1 MIIMRQIVKIASPVI
16 QLNQLLKWI
25 GLLETGGQTNFLLE
39 DRKILLNGD
48 LVHEKRKKIYPGDTV
63 TISGDDFFIV
73 QDESMNDEC

>member
-1 MIIMRQIVKIASPVI
+1 MRQIVKIASPVI

-39 DRKILLNGD
+39 DRNILLNGV
-48 LVHEKRKKIYPGDTV
+48 LVHETRKKIYSGDTV

>member
-1 MIIMRQIVKIASPVI
+1 MKQIVKIASPVI

>member
-1 MIIMRQIVKIASPVI
+1 MIIMKQIVKIASPVI

>member
-1 MIIMRQIVKIASPVI
+1 MRQIVKIASPVI

-39 DRKILLNGD
+39 DRKILLNGV
-48 LVHEKRKKIYPGDTV
+48 LVPEKRKKIYPGDTV

>member
-39 DRKILLNGD
+39 DRKILLNGV
-48 LVHEKRKKIYPGDTV
+48 LVHEKKGRRFTPAIP
-63 TISGDDFFIV
+63 S
-73 QDESMNDEC
+73 Q

>member
-1 MIIMRQIVKIASPVI
+1 MIIMRQIVKIDSPVI

-25 GLLETGGQTNFLLE
+25 GLLETGGQTNILLD
-39 DRKILLNGD
+39 DRQILLNGV

>member
-39 DRKILLNGD
+39 DRKILLNGV
-48 LVHEKRKKIYPGDTV
+48 LVHEKRKKIYPGYTV

>member
-39 DRKILLNGD
+39 DRKILLNGV
-48 LVHEKRKKIYPGDTV
+48 LVHEKRKKIYPA
-63 TISGDDFFIV
+63 IPS
-73 QDESMNDEC
+73 Q

>member
-1 MIIMRQIVKIASPVI
+1 MRQIVKIASPVI